1 MDTLPDEIIT
11 LISKFLSTNDKE
23 ACRRV
28 NKNFYNN
35 VRLIDI
41 KVDKLNTKY
50 DDIMNGS
57 VYILNRLRL
66 AALSGLSSEIVAYI
80 WSWVYNQNSNKIIRT
95 DSLPILRYLKS

>member
-35 VRLIDI
+35 VRLMDI

-50 DDIMNGS
+50 DNIMNGS

-66 AALSGLSSEIVAYI
+66 AALCGLNSEIVAYI